1 MNRFEVVSKRI
12 VARVVSGI
20 FSLVRFFTDS
30 VSASDDVAKEFG
42 KGLSDTASASDVFS
56 RVVAYERGFDDAAV
70 AGDAVAK
77 SIGKALDDTATAN
90 DVFNRVVAY
99 ARTFSDTASASDS
112 GRVLNQDYVDGFYFA
127 DDYVGV
133 KREF

>member
-12 VARVVSGI
+12 IARVVSGI
-20 FSLVRFFTDS
+20 FSLVRFFADS
-30 VSASDDVAKEFG
+30 VSASDDVAKEID
-42 KGLSDTASASDVFS
+42 KGLADSVSASDVFS
-56 RVVAYERGFDDAAV
+56 RVAVYDRSFIDDAA

-77 SIGKALDDTATAN
+77 LIGKGLDDSVAAV
-90 DVFNRVVAY
+90 DVLTRTVVFVRSFADPV
-99 ARTFSDTASASDS
+99 SVPDS

-127 DDYVGV
+127 DDYVGT